1 MIPLFIFPV
10 EALSAYVGIKY
21 IQADKY
27 VSVIETDMGNWM
39 LILSGRQDVVYDE
52 EFINEESGI
61 PAVFEYAY
69 IE

>member
-10 EALSAYVGIKY
+10 ETLSAYVGIKY
-21 IQADKY
+21 IHADKY

-39 LILSGRQDVVYDE
+39 LMLSGKQDAVYDE
-52 EFINEESGI
+52 EFINEESDI
-61 PAVFEYAY
+61 PAVFDCAY

>member
-61 PAVFEYAY
+61 HAVFEYAY